1 MRTQNKAEVITA
13 LADGGIEQQLDTLQ
27 GVRSIAVLDKL
38 ISAEGEL
45 AFPSPPA
52 AVLDIA
58 GTATAQE
65 VRLLSGKAVVKGE
78 VRVQCAWRAEQETE
92 LQSLSTTLPFQQ
104 VLDVDGLT
112 EDCKCLCVV
121 EPVGFSLTEGQPDAA
136 GTLSA
141 SLMLHLRAWRSYQLQ
156 YAADAFSTRFE
167 TELVPQELAAE
178 ELVCLLNATT
188 TVSGSGPL
196 PDAGAQLRACFV
208 SYGPVSI
215 SQQSGA
221 GRRLGADSPRHGHR
235 LCGEQPGRAGQLRK
249 NAGAFRAHP
258 GRGARRDAAAAGM
271 LAEYRQR
278 TVYLHRRNSYRN
290 HHRPG

>member
-1 MRTQNKAEVITA
+1 MWTA
-13 LADGGIEQQLDTLQ
+13 DRGLQVSLRGG
-27 GVRSIAVLDKL
+27 
-38 ISAEGEL
+38 
-45 AFPSPPA
+45 
-52 AVLDIA
+52 A
-58 GTATAQE
+58 G
-65 VRLLSGKAVVKGE
+65 RLLPDG
-78 VRVQCAWRAEQETE
+78 RAA
-92 LQSLSTTLPFQQ
+92 
-104 VLDVDGLT
+104 GR
-112 EDCKCLCVV
+112 
-121 EPVGFSLTEGQPDAA
+121 G

-235 LCGEQPGRAGQLRK
+235 LCGEQPGRARQLRK

-258 GRGARRDAAAAGM
+258 GRGVRRDAAAAGM

>member
-1 MRTQNKAEVITA
+1 M
-13 LADGGIEQQLDTLQ
+13 
-27 GVRSIAVLDKL
+27 
-38 ISAEGEL
+38 
-45 AFPSPPA
+45 
-52 AVLDIA
+52 LDIA

-215 SQQSGA
+215 SQQSGQGGGWA
-221 GRRLGADSPRHGHR
+221 LTARATATAFAENSLGELDSYEKRWSFPCPSRPR
-235 LCGEQPGRAGQLRK
+235 CPPGCSCSR
-249 NAGAFRAHP
+249 NAG
-258 GRGARRDAAAAGM
+258 
-271 LAEYRQR
+271 
-278 TVYLHRRNSYRN
+278 
-290 HHRPG
+290 

>member
-1 MRTQNKAEVITA
+1 MSLR
-13 LADGGIEQQLDTLQ
+13 GG
-27 GVRSIAVLDKL
+27 
-38 ISAEGEL
+38 
-45 AFPSPPA
+45 
-52 AVLDIA
+52 A
-58 GTATAQE
+58 G
-65 VRLLSGKAVVKGE
+65 S
-78 VRVQCAWRAEQETE
+78 
-92 LQSLSTTLPFQQ
+92 
-104 VLDVDGLT
+104 
-112 EDCKCLCVV
+112 
-121 EPVGFSLTEGQPDAA
+121 FSLTEGQPDAA

-215 SQQSGA
+215 SQQSGQGGGWA
-221 GRRLGADSPRHGHR
+221 LTARTTATAFAENSLGELDSY
-235 LCGEQPGRAGQLRK
+235 EK
-249 NAGAFRAHP
+249 NAGTFRAHP